1 MRGTIGTLNKVAKNF
16 MLRGVTVS
24 HAGTVTHERG
34 SEAQL
39 ADNVK
44 VEVRGALSSGAKT
57 LNATLNRFED

>member
-1 MRGTIGTLNKVAKNF
+1 MRGTIGTLNKVATTF
-16 MLRGVTVS
+16 VLRGVTVS

-44 VEVRGALSSGAKT
+44 VEVRGALSTDGKT
-57 LNATLNRFED
+57 LNATLNRIED